1 MTPAAAAR
9 FLPVLEAQGLRW
21 ETLAKSRRMKV
32 ERVRL
37 LRIEEPYDE
46 LYQRYKDRQIVER
59 QPQADVEL
67 PAGTV
72 LVPLDQ
78 DLARR
83 AIQVLEPCLL
93 YGLYGYPGF
102 RELAQPGTDLPVS
115 RIF

>member
-1 MTPAAAAR
+1 
-9 FLPVLEAQGLRW
+9 V
-21 ETLAKSRRMKV
+21 
-32 ERVRL
+32 
-37 LRIEEPYDE
+37 D
-46 LYQRYKDRQIVER
+46 
-59 QPQADVEL
+59 L

-102 RELAQPGTDLPVS
+102 RELAKPGADLPVT